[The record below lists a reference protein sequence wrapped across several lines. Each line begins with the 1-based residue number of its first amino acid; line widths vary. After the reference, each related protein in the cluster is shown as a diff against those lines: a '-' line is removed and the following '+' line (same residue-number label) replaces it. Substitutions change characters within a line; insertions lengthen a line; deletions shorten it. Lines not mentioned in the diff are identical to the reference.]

1 MSDNFSQK
9 IINLIDKGSSIIT
22 IAEHFGGLKKFREKI
37 SKYPYLNALVDSKLG
52 GSIYFSVHG
61 DKEFKSYKLPFRVL
75 TYDVTSPE
83 DDLYES
89 AVAVEVPEITDRSE
103 LTKLM
108 TFISDMSIELGGDWA
123 DFNDKGLREKA
134 IWVVPTKLNGIDWT
148 DFNFEKE
155 IREEEIEKIIPKDYI
170 VNLR

>member
-22 IAEHFGGLKKFREKI
+22 IAEHFGGLQKFREKI

-52 GSIYFSVHG
+52 GNIYFSIHG
-61 DKEFKSYKLPFRVL
+61 DLEFKSYKLPFRVL

>member
-9 IINLIDKGSSIIT
+9 IINLIDKGSSIIS
-22 IAEHFGGLKKFREKI
+22 IAEHFGGLQKFREKI

-52 GSIYFSVHG
+52 GNIYFSIHG
-61 DKEFKSYKLPFRVL
+61 DKEFKSYKLPFRIL

-83 DDLYES
+83 DDFYE
-89 AVAVEVPEITDRSE
+89 AGVEVEVPEITDRLE

-108 TFISDMSIELGGDWA
+108 SFISDMSMELGGDWA
-123 DFNDKGLREKA
+123 EFNDKGLREKS
-134 IWVVPTKLNGIDWT
+134 IWVAPTKLNGIDWS
-148 DFNFEKE
+148 DFIFERE
-155 IREEEIEKIIPKDYI
+155 VREEEIEKIIPKDYI